1 MERQET
7 GAGRAVGEQLAAAF
21 NELADRALDPQV
33 SQLDRAAM
41 ITGLLK
47 AVEGRQRELADAR
60 RTDMRAVRP
69 SMTLAALGA
78 AVDLSTARVDQ
89 IVKGR

>member
-1 MERQET
+1 METHET
-7 GAGRAVGEQLAAAF
+7 SAGRALGEQLAAAF
-21 NELADRALDPQV
+21 NELADRALDPEA
-33 SQLDRAAM
+33 SPLDRAAG

-47 AVEGRQRELADAR
+47 AIEQRQKPLADTR
-60 RTDMRAVRP
+60 RTDMRGLRP
-69 SMTLAALGA
+69 SMTLAALGD